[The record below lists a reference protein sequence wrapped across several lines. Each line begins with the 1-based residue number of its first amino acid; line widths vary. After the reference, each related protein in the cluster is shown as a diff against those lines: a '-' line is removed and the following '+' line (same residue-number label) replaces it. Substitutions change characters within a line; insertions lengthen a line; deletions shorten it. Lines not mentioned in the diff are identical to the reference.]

1 MEKRIDIYLFGNLYT
16 VQLWDRLSKWTPDKT
31 EHIASLDFL
40 CFSFAVFFDREKPS
54 KKGKRS

>member
-40 CFSFAVFFDREKPS
+40 CFSFAVFFNR
-54 KKGKRS
+54 KRS